1 MRHNGKREKRGEES
15 CQDRGSEIK
24 TTMGTSVEY
33 KYLIFKNIC
42 IKFLLRGWGGN
53 GIGSTIKIS

>member
-1 MRHNGKREKRGEES
+1 MRHNGKREKRSEES
-15 CQDRGSEIK
+15 CQDRESEIK

-42 IKFLLRGWGGN
+42 IKFLLGG
-53 GIGSTIKIS
+53 GEEGMGEGA